1 MSLRTRLAFV
11 YVVLLAVALG
21 VFSLAAYLIAGNRI
35 YAYVD
40 DNLTVRAEGLVAALQ
55 PLDAPISQEDIA
67 RNRAALDEEASAGA
81 IFQVRDPQGDVLYAS
96 AQPGS
101 LSLPLPQG
109 ADAAKAV
116 FQTSEI
122 RERRL
127 RVFYQPIVRDGRT
140 LGAVDVAESLHQ
152 ADEALNQIRN
162 VFIAG
167 GVAVLILTSASAYW
181 FAGRALDPVRE
192 VSRLA
197 RDIERT
203 ADFSSRLGEPRARGE
218 MRELVATFN
227 AMIGRVERTLQ
238 AQRAFLADSSHE
250 LRRPLTVLRMNI
262 DILKDPGLPPQE
274 REVCLREI
282 GREAETMSRLLADLL
297 LLSREG
303 AQAFDKALVD
313 YTSLC
318 KEAMA
323 RLRIQDNRHEL
334 RSNVAEGVG
343 VIGDKERLAQMLWN
357 LLDNAA
363 RYTPDGG
370 HIELRLLRL
379 EDSARLEVEDT
390 GIGISEEELPHIFDR
405 VYRSQQAQA
414 TGVDGVGLGLA
425 IVKHVAEAH
434 GGGVRVSSQPG
445 RGTTFTV
452 DLPGAV

>member
-1 MSLRTRLAFV
+1 VSLRVRLALV
-11 YVVLLAVALG
+11 YLALLAVTLG
-21 VFSLAAYLIAGNRI
+21 VFSLATYLIAANRL
-35 YAYVD
+35 YTYVD

-55 PLDAPISQEDIA
+55 PLDAPIFQEDIA

-81 IFQVRDPQGDVLYAS
+81 IFQIRDAQGNILYAS

-101 LSLPLPQG
+101 LSLPSPEM
-109 ADAAKAV
+109 
-116 FQTSEI
+116 TSATESTFLTGEI
-122 RERRL
+122 REQRL
-127 RVFYQPIVRDGRT
+127 RVLYRRIIRDGQI
-140 LGAVDVAESLHQ
+140 LGSVEVAESLHQ

-167 GVAVLILTSASAYW
+167 GVAVLVLTSASAFW
-181 FAGRALDPVRE
+181 FAGRALDPVRQ

-203 ADFSSRLGEPRARGE
+203 ADFSRRLDEPRVQGE
-218 MRELVATFN
+218 MKELVTTFN
-227 AMIGRVERTLQ
+227 AMIGRVERALE
-238 AQRAFLADSSHE
+238 AHRAFLADSSHE

-262 DILKDPGLPPQE
+262 DILNDPALPPEQ

-282 GREAETMSRLLADLL
+282 RREAETMSRLLSDLL

-303 AQAFDKALVD
+303 AQAFDRTFVD

-323 RLRIQDNRHEL
+323 RLRTQDNRHDL

-343 VIGDKERLAQMLWN
+343 VVGDKERLAQMLWN

-363 RYTPDGG
+363 RYTPDEGR
-370 HIELRLLRL
+370 IELRLLRL
-379 EDSARLEVEDT
+379 DSLARLEVEDT
-390 GIGISEEELPHIFDR
+390 GIGISEDDLPHIFDR
-405 VYRSQQAQA
+405 FYRSQLARA
-414 TGVDGVGLGLA
+414 TAADGVGLGLS

-434 GGGVRVSSQPG
+434 GGGVKVDSQPG

-452 DLPGAV
+452 DLPAAV